1 MGNQG
6 DDKYFYNNYNYN
18 KAHNELDHHV
28 NMASVALVMGLISIP
43 LCFFLY
49 TGIILGGLAIV
60 FALLSKG
67 TSEKLLAQAKKGI
80 IYGTLGIV
88 LGYSIIAYN
97 LHAVMTNPT
106 YRQELN
112 RVSEQMNGV
121 SFDDMLKELG
131 IDL

>member
-1 MGNQG
+1 M
-6 DDKYFYNNYNYN
+6 DYNNYNYN

-28 NMASVALVMGLISIP
+28 NMASVSLVMGLISIP

-60 FALLSKG
+60 FAILSKG
-67 TSEKLLAQAKKGI
+67 TTQKLLAQAKKGI